1 VSARRSSSTI
11 TPRWADWSDEK
22 LLDLPLKSLRVKVGG
37 KLLETCLDRLHA
49 ELATRGIRF
58 RPHVWVSDE
67 FFSPRGVS
75 GLAVPF
81 YLCHP
86 RLARLEKKQM
96 LEVEG
101 GSAHWCMKI
110 LRHETGHALQ
120 HAYNLARLAAW
131 RKTFGK
137 AGAPYRSTYSPK
149 PLSKKFVQHLGWWY
163 AQSHPTEDFAE
174 TFAVWLRPSSRWR
187 RTYAGW
193 PALKKLEYVDELMA
207 DIGDRKPPNG
217 KRIRVDTLAESRIT
231 LRDYYRRKRDRYAVD
246 DPTIPDRDLLRLFS
260 DDPAHAR
267 RQAAST
273 FLRRH
278 RGEIRE
284 RVSHWTSHPQYTV
297 DQVLNGMILRCRTL
311 KLRLRTSPAE
321 ARRDTLVLVT
331 AQVMELIHRG
341 PLQLSL

>member
-1 VSARRSSSTI
+1 MTVKRPPSTRA
-11 TPRWADWSDEK
+11 PRWASWPDEK
-22 LLDLPLKSLRVKVGG
+22 LLDLRLKDLRVKVGG
-37 KLLETCLDRLHA
+37 TLLDTCLDRLHA
-49 ELATRGIRF
+49 ELETRGIRF

-86 RLARLEKKQM
+86 RLTRLEKKQM

-101 GSAHWCMKI
+101 GTIDWCMKI
-110 LRHETGHALQ
+110 LRHETGHAMQ
-120 HAYNLARLAAW
+120 HAYHLARLASW
-131 RKTFGK
+131 RRVFGK
-137 AGAPYRSTYSPK
+137 AGSPYRTTYSPK
-149 PLSKKFVQHLGWWY
+149 PLSKDFVHHLGWWY

-187 RTYAGW
+187 RNYVDW
-193 PALKKLEYVDELMA
+193 PALKKLEYVNESMSEL
-207 DIGDRKPPNG
+207 GGKKPPNG
-217 KRIRVDTLAESRIT
+217 KRLRVDTLADIDIT
-231 LRDYYRRKRDRYAVD
+231 LREYYRRKRDRYAVD

-273 FLRRH
+273 FLRRY
-278 RGEIRE
+278 RRELRE
-284 RVSHWTSHPQYTV
+284 RISHWTSQPQYTI
-297 DQVLNGMILRCRTL
+297 DQVLNGMLLRCRTL
-311 KLRLRTSPAE
+311 RLRLRTSPVE

-331 AQVMELIHRG
+331 AQVMELVHRG
-341 PLQLSL
+341 PLHLSL